1 MKKVIFLLIVFPHL
15 LFSQSKNDND
25 NKEQEVEQTFF
36 YKPQFYIYANHHN
49 NSGNNFL
56 ADGHDADFVG
66 VGLQINFVKFH
77 NVKFGLGWEYH
88 NYEVTNYAT
97 LGNIN
102 NTDYFAVFGKFQ
114 YQWDIL
120 KHWSIEPY
128 LGIGASRIEQ
138 SYLSSESDDF
148 FGMNLYAG
156 LNVTFK
162 ITPHISIFTG
172 ANYNNIRYRVNTN
185 RQWEDYFNKINQT
198 QILLGIIFSIYE
210 N

>member
-1 MKKVIFLLIVFPHL
+1 MKKVLLILLVLPSL
-15 LFSQSKNDND
+15 LFSQANEEKDNT
-25 NKEQEVEQTFF
+25 KQEVEQTFF
-36 YKPQFYIYANHHN
+36 YKPQFYIYVNHHN

-66 VGLQINFVKFH
+66 AGLQINFVKFY
-77 NVKFGLGWEYH
+77 NIKFGLGWEYH
-88 NYEVTNYAT
+88 NYEVTNYST

-156 LNVTFK
+156 LNITFK

-172 ANYNNIRYRVNTN
+172 ANYNSIRYRVNTN
-185 RQWEDYFNKINQT
+185 EQWEDYFNKINQT
-198 QILLGIIFSIYE
+198 QILLGLIFSIDK